1 MNTVLATNRSDR
13 TQQCIYNWYAL
24 SPSKFEDLI
33 CLPFVSSM
41 QLAISS
47 IDTRYCSHFILKIER
62 EKMPSCIFETYLM
75 RVLVELVV
83 WAMANTFNMM

>member
-13 TQQCIYNWYAL
+13 TQQCIYNWYVL
-24 SPSKFEDLI
+24 SPNRFEDLR

-47 IDTRYCSHFILKIER
+47 IDTVLLSFHLKIER
-62 EKMPSCIFETYLM
+62 EKMPSCIFETYRM

>member
-1 MNTVLATNRSDR
+1 MNTVLATSRSDR

-41 QLAISS
+41 QLAHFENR
-47 IDTRYCSHFILKIER
+47 TRKNAFVHF
-62 EKMPSCIFETYLM
+62 
-75 RVLVELVV
+75 
-83 WAMANTFNMM
+83 